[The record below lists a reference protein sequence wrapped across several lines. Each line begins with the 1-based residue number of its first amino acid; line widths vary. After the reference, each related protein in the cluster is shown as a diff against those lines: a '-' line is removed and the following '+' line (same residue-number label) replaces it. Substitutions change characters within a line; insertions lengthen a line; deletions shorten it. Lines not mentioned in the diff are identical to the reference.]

1 MLCALSVFAAPT
13 NEKSD
18 GMKKPNPYMTDEEN
32 PELTDEYFK
41 RAVPARLI
49 HPDWA
54 EYSEQRKRG
63 ERGPQKAPVKQAISI
78 RVDKDVLAIFKATGK
93 DWQKR
98 MNAAL
103 RMGAERLT
111 PHVESIKKQAAPKKQ
126 SARANKLRRA
136 HSIGSPT

>member
-1 MLCALSVFAAPT
+1 
-13 NEKSD
+13 
-18 GMKKPNPYMTDEEN
+18 MKKPNPYLIDEEN
-32 PELTDEYFK
+32 PEWTDEDFK

-126 SARANKLRRA
+126 SARANKL
-136 HSIGSPT
+136 

>member
-1 MLCALSVFAAPT
+1 
-13 NEKSD
+13 
-18 GMKKPNPYMTDEEN
+18 MKKPNPYKTDEDN

-54 EYSEQRKRG
+54 EESKRRKQG
-63 ERGPQKAPVKQAISI
+63 QRGPQKAPVKQAISI
-78 RVDKDVLAIFKATGK
+78 RVDKDVLATFKATGTG
-93 DWQKR
+93 WQKR

-111 PHVESIKKQAAPKKQ
+111 PYVRKPIKKRSSRSK
-126 SARANKLRRA
+126 
-136 HSIGSPT
+136 